1 MIDIRGQNDLVVS
14 QVFLNLQL
22 LHLSPELLNLF
33 KFVVLHEMDELY
45 PLEQLLIWRVLG
57 LLGSLGVSL

>member
-22 LHLSPELLNLF
+22 LHRSPELLNLF